1 MDVLSQML
9 DQRKQAFLPLNLQ
22 QVLFFERL
30 RLLFLICR
38 WLFLLAF
45 DWNWFGFGKQVPV
58 ES

>member
-9 DQRKQAFLPLNLQ
+9 DQRKQAFLPLDLQ

-30 RLLFLICR
+30 RLLFFICR
-38 WLFLLAF
+38 WFFLLAF
-45 DWNWFGFGKQVPV
+45 DWNWFGFGQQVPV